1 MQPTQG
7 TIKGIDVSNMTT
19 EEIYTKDRM
28 LTSGSGPRRILAC
41 RSNHFT
47 YYGPVP
53 EGSEVR
59 IGIIKYK

>member
-1 MQPTQG
+1 MNG
-7 TIKGIDVSNMTT
+7 LDVSSMTS
-19 EEIYTKDRM
+19 EEIYTRERM

-47 YYGPVP
+47 YFGPVP

-59 IGIIKYK
+59 IGIIKYR